1 MSLNGSSKNI
11 ERIKL
16 HLIFGNYEI
25 LSHKDTQ
32 NMHHEIAYLLKSIM
46 IEFTEPVCPFTVFEK
61 DLLPRIDD
69 IVLKDNQRKMDFI
82 VDLVVKRIAPTSG

>member
-1 MSLNGSSKNI
+1 MRLNGSSKNV

-16 HLIFGNYEI
+16 HLMSGNYAI
-25 LSHKDTQ
+25 LAHKDTQ
-32 NMHHEIAYLLKSIM
+32 DMHHEIANLLKSIM
-46 IEFTEPVCPFTVFEK
+46 IEFTMPVCPFTVFEK
-61 DLLPRIDD
+61 DLLPRIND